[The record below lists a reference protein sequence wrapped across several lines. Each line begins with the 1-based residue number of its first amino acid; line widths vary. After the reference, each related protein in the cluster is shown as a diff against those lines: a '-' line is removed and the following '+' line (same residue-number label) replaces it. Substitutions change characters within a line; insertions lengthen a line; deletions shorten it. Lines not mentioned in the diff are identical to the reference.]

1 MDTLSKKERSEIMGR
16 VHGKDT
22 RPEMLVRRLVHSL
35 GYRYRLHRKDLPG
48 KPDIVFS
55 GRRKV
60 IFVNG
65 CFWHRHEGCA
75 LARMP
80 KSRVDFWKQKLETNK
95 TRDARDIKA
104 LHETGWAVLTV
115 WECQLRDIAKLKATI
130 LDFLEGELETP

>member
-1 MDTLSKKERSEIMGR
+1 MDTLTKEERSEIMGR

-48 KPDIVFS
+48 RPDMAFP

-60 IFVNG
+60 IFIHG

-80 KSRVDFWKQKLETNK
+80 KSRVDFWNQKLEGNK
-95 TRDARDIKA
+95 ARDQRNVQLLRDA
-104 LHETGWAVLTV
+104 GWDVLTV
-115 WECQLRDIAKLKATI
+115 WECQLRDTATLQTTI
-130 LDFLEGELETP
+130 VTFLEGK

>member
-1 MDTLSKKERSEIMGR
+1 MDTLTKEERSKIMGR

-22 RPEMLVRRLVHSL
+22 RPEMVVRRLVHSL

-48 KPDIVFS
+48 QPDMAFP

-60 IFVNG
+60 IFIHG

-80 KSRVDFWKQKLETNK
+80 KSRVSFWESKLEGNK
-95 TRDARDIKA
+95 ARDQRNVLLLRDA
-104 LHETGWAVLTV
+104 GWDVLTL
-115 WECQLRDIAKLKATI
+115 WECQLRDIAALQATI
-130 LDFLEGELETP
+130 VAFLEGSKTP